1 MVDVKRIRASVSA
14 VAPRIAASWC
24 HSSENK
30 KLARGWGWGEEKKK
44 KSDGKNHR
52 NWRALPVPRHKGVNV
67 YLPVSPGHFVSNSAS
82 EKMSLTKRT
91 RKPGTPTPSPRP
103 PPHFA

>member
-24 HSSENK
+24 HSSESK

-44 KSDGKNHR
+44 ERKVMVKKS
-52 NWRALPVPRHKGVNV
+52 
-67 YLPVSPGHFVSNSAS
+67 
-82 EKMSLTKRT
+82 
-91 RKPGTPTPSPRP
+91 
-103 PPHFA
+103 